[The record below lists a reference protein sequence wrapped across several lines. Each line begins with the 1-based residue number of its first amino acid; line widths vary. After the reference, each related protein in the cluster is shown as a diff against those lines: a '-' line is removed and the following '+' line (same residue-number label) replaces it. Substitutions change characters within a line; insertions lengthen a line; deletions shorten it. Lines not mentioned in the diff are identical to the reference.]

1 MELSPDEA
9 TVKRENAETTIPA
22 DDVAVGETVIVR
34 PARRSRSTERLSR
47 VRARSTSRR

>member
-22 DDVAVGETVIVR
+22 DDVASAR
-34 PARRSRSTERLSR
+34 P
-47 VRARSTSRR
+47 